1 MVLQLLENTAIRYT
15 YESADGVMNSNFE
28 WILQVWETAR
38 LKMKASQAKDYLFV
52 IDEVLKI
59 DNLSEIVKQQWGR
72 DSRE

>member
-1 MVLQLLENTAIRYT
+1 
-15 YESADGVMNSNFE
+15 
-28 WILQVWETAR
+28 
-38 LKMKASQAKDYLFV
+38 MKASQAKDYLFV